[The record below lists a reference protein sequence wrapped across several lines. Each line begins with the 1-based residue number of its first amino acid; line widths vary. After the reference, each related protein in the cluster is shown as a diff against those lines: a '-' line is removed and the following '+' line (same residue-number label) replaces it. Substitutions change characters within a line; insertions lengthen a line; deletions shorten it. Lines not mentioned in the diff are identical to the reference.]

1 MDAAARLEDE
11 QVDEQHDQK
20 DPEKREDN
28 VVDHA
33 PKVAK
38 KRTTRL

>member
-20 DPEKREDN
+20 DSEKREDN